1 MPTEEEVIE
10 TARQL
15 SKQIDEH
22 DKRTTMTERMPMAD
36 CPLHGEGSKC
46 VLATVLSG
54 EHKDKEVCIMVEF
67 SDGWC
72 ICDMGDEAPMEI
84 IHIND
89 LRTWIRVKSVS
100 VIGGTMFFEP
110 L

>member
-1 MPTEEEVIE
+1 
-10 TARQL
+10 
-15 SKQIDEH
+15 
-22 DKRTTMTERMPMAD
+22 MTERMPMAD
-36 CPLHGEGSKC
+36 CPLRGEGSKC

-54 EHKDKEVCIMVEF
+54 EHKDEEVCIMVEY

-72 ICDMGDEAPMEI
+72 ICDMGDGAPMEI

-89 LRTWIRVKSVS
+89 LRTWISVKSVS
-100 VIGGTMFFEP
+100 VIGGTMFFDP